1 MREWSGFLHSS
12 SLSLVFE
19 GNGRK
24 ERSRRPSTE
33 PPSQAAWHRA
43 PSTPEMGWGCS
54 CCGSSYF

>member
-1 MREWSGFLHSS
+1 MREVEWIPSLLF
-12 SLSLVFE
+12 LSLVFG

-24 ERSRRPSTE
+24 EWSRRPSTE
-33 PPSQAAWHRA
+33 HRARPWHRA